1 MRTITYTQVQE
12 LVKQLPVA
20 KLEHVYSIIR
30 ELTEKEADTESPQ
43 LDFMELPLSERRK
56 IMKQQAKQMAV
67 HYKKTVAERREWQC
81 GDFMDE
87 Y

>member
-1 MRTITYTQVQE
+1 MSTITYTQVQE

-20 KLEHVYSIIR
+20 KLERVYSIIQ

-43 LDFMELPLSERRK
+43 LDFMKLPLSERRK
-56 IMKQQAKQMAV
+56 IMKQQAKQMAA
-67 HYKKTVAERREWQC
+67 HYKKSVNERKGWQS
-81 GDFMDE
+81 GDFLDE